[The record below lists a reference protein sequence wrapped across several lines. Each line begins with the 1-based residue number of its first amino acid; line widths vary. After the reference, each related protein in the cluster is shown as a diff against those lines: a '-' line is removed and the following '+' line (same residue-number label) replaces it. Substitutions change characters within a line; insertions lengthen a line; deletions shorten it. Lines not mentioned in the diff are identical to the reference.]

1 MRYADVDE
9 FACFHCVCV
18 GYLLQVL
25 WLLPW
30 SKDIRD
36 DSKFVAVN
44 VSMNGGLSLCVR
56 PAIDW
61 QPLQGVV
68 CSFPYDYWDRLH
80 PSHDPDVDKK
90 MEVFCGIL

>member
-1 MRYADVDE
+1 MSLHVFTVSVWVTYCRY
-9 FACFHCVCV
+9 FGF
-18 GYLLQVL
+18 
-25 WLLPW
+25 LPW